1 MNCTMTASISPGLT
15 CPALAT
21 HTHTRM
27 GISRCQDARAWITV
41 KTHEPVMPSKIRRSR
56 GPCLPSL
63 IFTVRP
69 RPLKDNNMSPYTYG
83 LRETGDDTLLAAW
96 PVPAPAPAPLPAAA
110 AAPAAPFGSA
120 AGVGAISICTALS
133 STFVSGAAMV
143 SAIDRLVVAR
153 VKKEMI
159 MNEGTQAGCC
169 PLSRLSRVC
178 ALRGDCRKRCSGNR
192 CNLSLAV
199 RSDPLIEFGILLE
212 INVAHFVCLCHSHVQ
227 GRQHVD
233 VASSW

>member
-1 MNCTMTASISPGLT
+1 MPCVGNI
-15 CPALAT
+15 
-21 HTHTRM
+21 HTHIQPCNRV

-41 KTHEPVMPSKIRRSR
+41 KHEPVMPSKIRRSR

-96 PVPAPAPAPLPAAA
+96 PVPAPAPAPLPE
-110 AAPAAPFGSA
+110 AAPFGSA

-159 MNEGTQAGCC
+159 MTEGTQAGCC

-178 ALRGDCRKRCSGNR
+178 ALRGDCRKRCSQQLWQPLQ
-192 CNLSLAV
+192 LSQH
-199 RSDPLIEFGILLE
+199 DPIF
-212 INVAHFVCLCHSHVQ
+212 
-227 GRQHVD
+227 
-233 VASSW
+233 